1 MNLTAMLLS
10 GDLPGLAPPERVHV
24 PGAGDSTEV
33 TFTLDAQLSGFKRL
47 FMGTAVKKTMD
58 AEAQASTAPR
68 ALWKLAPDWHEKLTV
83 VCTNRVDPR

>member
-1 MNLTAMLLS
+1 MLLS
-10 GDLPGLAPPERVHV
+10 GELPGLCAPGRVHV

-58 AEAQASTAPR
+58 AEAAGLDRAKSTLESR
-68 ALWKLAPDWHEKLTV
+68 S
-83 VCTNRVDPR
+83 